1 MRVALDTNR
10 LSDLFRGDARLAD
23 WLGGCD
29 EVWLPLP
36 VLAEMK
42 AGFAAGSKQQA
53 NEAVLQQFLAK
64 PTVQLL
70 LPTRETAD
78 HYARLYSQLRT
89 AGTPIPI
96 NDIWIAALALQH
108 DLLLITRDPHF
119 KRIPQLLQA
128 ES

>member
-1 MRVALDTNR
+1 
-10 LSDLFRGDARLAD
+10 
-23 WLGGCD
+23 
-29 EVWLPLP
+29 
-36 VLAEMK
+36 MK